1 LSKVYKSGT
10 YSFNATRMTHLGTL
24 IAFLLICLS
33 VSGQTEIQ
41 IILKDAENH
50 RIDKV
55 DAFDLSQVEINKYK
69 FKDTLLLRFKKN
81 NIDCY
86 NIRYHE
92 NGKMYR
98 QQIWL
103 DPGKIIIKAHIGD
116 DNLVIDTV
124 LNSRFYYQVA
134 VFNEEYRSFMKTQ
147 DSTGINNFLLS
158 RFEENSNNPFS
169 LNVGLYFLTFNQ
181 NKKDQLQKLKTLIDG
196 QAGRFNWFLLFPM
209 VSGRLDKL
217 LTVNR
222 IDFEKFSFINEYKRK
237 STIKLEGAEF
247 YVIDCWFLSCMPCIA
262 QHKAIKENLDKLRR
276 RNVEVIGISTDRDWK
291 KWKTY
296 LTDHNYTWPNFTE
309 DKSLAFTKELSIAAF
324 PTYLIL
330 NKDGEIL
337 DTFNSFADV
346 LKRFQ
351 MAE

>member
-1 LSKVYKSGT
+1 
-10 YSFNATRMTHLGTL
+10 MTHVKL
-24 IAFLLICLS
+24 FLTSLLFGLS

-41 IILKDAENH
+41 LILKGAENH

-55 DAFDLSQVEINKYK
+55 DAFDLSQVEIYKYK

-103 DPGKIIIKAHIGD
+103 DPGNVTIKAHIGE

-124 LNSRFYYQVA
+124 LNSPFYYQVA
-134 VFNEEYRSFMKTQ
+134 DFNEEYRTLLKNR
-147 DSTGINNFLLS
+147 DSTGLNTFLLR
-158 RFEENSNNPFS
+158 RFEENSHNPFS
-169 LNVGLYFLTFNQ
+169 LSIGLYFLTLNQ
-181 NKKDQLQKLKTLIDG
+181 NKKDQLLKLKSLIDG
-196 QAGRFNWFLLFPM
+196 QENRFSWFLLFPM

-217 LTVNR
+217 LTVKK
-222 IDFEKFSFINEYKRK
+222 IDFAKFSFINEYKKK
-237 STIKLEGAEF
+237 SKIKLEGAEYF
-247 YVIDCWFLSCMPCIA
+247 IIDCWFLACMPCIA
-262 QHKAIKENLDKLRR
+262 QHIEIKDNLEKLRSR
-276 RNVEVIGISTDRDWK
+276 KVEVIGVSTDRDWK

-296 LTDHNYTWPNFTE
+296 LTDHKYTWPNFTE
-309 DKSLAFTKELSIAAF
+309 DKSLTFTKELSIAAF

-337 DTFNSFADV
+337 DSFNSFRDV

-351 MAE
+351 IVE

>member
-1 LSKVYKSGT
+1 MTYLKILLASLFLYLS
-10 YSFNATRMTHLGTL
+10 A
-24 IAFLLICLS
+24 
-33 VSGQTEIQ
+33 SGQTEIQ
-41 IILKDAENH
+41 LVLKNPENH
-50 RIDKV
+50 HIDKV
-55 DAFDLSQVEINKYK
+55 DAFDLSQVEIYKYK

-103 DPGKIIIKAHIGD
+103 DPGKITIKAHIDG

-124 LNSRFYYQVA
+124 LNSPFYYQVA
-134 VFNEEYRSFMKTQ
+134 DFNEAYRSFLTTR
-147 DSTGINNFLLS
+147 DSTGMNTFLLNS
-158 RFEENSNNPFS
+158 FEENSNNPFS
-169 LNVGLYFLTFNQ
+169 MNVGLYFLTLNQ
-181 NKKDQLQKLKTLIDG
+181 NKKDQLQKLRTLIDG

-222 IDFEKFSFINEYKRK
+222 IDFAKFSFINEYKRK
-237 STIKLEGAEF
+237 TAIKLDGAEF
-247 YVIDCWFLSCMPCIA
+247 YVIDCWFLACMPCIA
-262 QHKAIKENLDKLRR
+262 QHKEIKENLDKLRSR
-276 RNVEVIGISTDRDWK
+276 KVEVIGVSTDRDWK

-296 LTDHNYTWPNFTE
+296 LTDHNYTWANFTE

-337 DTFNSFADV
+337 ESFNSFKEV
-346 LKRFQ
+346 LMRFQ
-351 MAE
+351 IVE

>member
-1 LSKVYKSGT
+1 MTYLKILLASLFLYLS
-10 YSFNATRMTHLGTL
+10 A
-24 IAFLLICLS
+24 
-33 VSGQTEIQ
+33 SGQTEIQ
-41 IILKDAENH
+41 LVLKNPENH
-50 RIDKV
+50 HIDKV
-55 DAFDLSQVEINKYK
+55 DAFDLSQVEIYKYK

-103 DPGKIIIKAHIGD
+103 DPGKITIKAHIDG

-124 LNSRFYYQVA
+124 LNSPFYYQVA
-134 VFNEEYRSFMKTQ
+134 DFNEAYSSFLTTR
-147 DSTGINNFLLS
+147 DSTGMNTFLLNS
-158 RFEENSNNPFS
+158 FEENSNNPFS
-169 LNVGLYFLTFNQ
+169 MNVGLYFLTLNQ
-181 NKKDQLQKLKTLIDG
+181 NKKDQLQKLRTLIDG

-222 IDFEKFSFINEYKRK
+222 IDFAKFSFINEYKRK
-237 STIKLEGAEF
+237 TAIKLDGAEF
-247 YVIDCWFLSCMPCIA
+247 YVIDCWFLACMPCIA
-262 QHKAIKENLDKLRR
+262 QHKEIKENLDKLRSR
-276 RNVEVIGISTDRDWK
+276 KVEVIGVSTDRDWK

-296 LTDHNYTWPNFTE
+296 LTDHNYTWANFTE

-337 DTFNSFADV
+337 ESFNSFKEV
-346 LKRFQ
+346 LMRFQ
-351 MAE
+351 IVE

>member
-1 LSKVYKSGT
+1 MHVKLFLT
-10 YSFNATRMTHLGTL
+10 
-24 IAFLLICLS
+24 FLLFGLS

-41 IILKDAENH
+41 LILNGAENH

-55 DAFDLSQVEINKYK
+55 DAFDLSQVEIYKYK

-103 DPGKIIIKAHIGD
+103 DPGNVTIKAHIDG

-124 LNSRFYYQVA
+124 LNSPFYYQVA
-134 VFNEEYRSFMKTQ
+134 DFNEAYRSLLNSR
-147 DSTGINNFLLS
+147 DSAGLNTFLLNK
-158 RFEENSNNPFS
+158 FVENNNNPFS
-169 LNVGLYFLTFNQ
+169 LNVGLYFQTLNQ
-181 NKKDQLQKLKTLIDG
+181 NKKEQLQKLKTLIDG

-217 LTVNR
+217 LTVSK
-222 IDFEKFSFINEYKRK
+222 IDFAKFSFINEYKRK
-237 STIKLEGAEF
+237 STIKLDGADF
-247 YVIDCWFLSCMPCIA
+247 FVIDCWFLACMPCIA
-262 QHKAIKENLDKLRR
+262 QHKEIKENLEILRSR
-276 RNVEVIGISTDRDWK
+276 KVEVIGVATDRDWK
-291 KWKTY
+291 KWKNY
-296 LTDHNYTWPNFTE
+296 LTDHNYTWANYTE
-309 DKSLAFTKELSIAAF
+309 EKSLTFTKELSIAAF

-337 DTFNSFADV
+337 DSFNSFRDV

-351 MAE
+351 IVE